1 MNNMAIT
8 MEKIYEELKKI
19 ELKIVTREEIISL
32 IETGEIEKNSET
44 MTQIEDSTKNISKG
58 KTKMINSANDL
69 LSEM

>member
-1 MNNMAIT
+1 MAIT

-32 IETGEIEKNSET
+32 IETGEIERNSET
-44 MTQIEDSTKNISKG
+44 MAQIESSVKDINKG
-58 KTKMINSANDL
+58 KTKIVNSAKDL